1 MKKVFWCSGLF
12 IRSLRI
18 VVLCSMLFVLRH
30 DLKAWQPVQ
39 EVDWKALQCVQTWYF
54 KTFKVAI
61 CQEKSNYSTT
71 LLRLWKRNDLV
82 DYAWKVSNGN
92 LDFILTIEGE
102 SSFNPKAIGDN
113 GNSVWLCQRHQ
124 KRQAETRKNSNFKDP
139 KRQVEQCRKNYS
151 QRVKD
156 WIIHKRLYAYNWRKT
171 RLKYYKKTTIESNYI
186 DCKVENITIF
196 IPTNEK

>member
-1 MKKVFWCSGLF
+1 MFNVVCIAARFESVTTSSRSRLKSLAMRSNLILQNFQGCYLPRKIKLF
-12 IRSLRI
+12 NDASS
-18 VVLCSMLFVLRH
+18 SM
-30 DLKAWQPVQ
+30 
-39 EVDWKALQCVQTWYF
+39 
-54 KTFKVAI
+54 
-61 CQEKSNYSTT
+61 
-71 LLRLWKRNDLV
+71 KRNDLV

-124 KRQAETRKNSNFKDP
+124 KRQAETRKNPNFKDP

-156 WIIHKRLYAYNWRKT
+156 WIIHKRLYAYNWRKNT
-171 RLKYYKKTTIESNYI
+171 VEILQENNNRIKLYWLQSRKYH
-186 DCKVENITIF
+186 NIYS
-196 IPTNEK
+196 